1 MLNFKSEPLGPAGE
15 RVADLSAT
23 QELPFSVILP
33 NGDSTSGGVQ
43 AVWMRTDDNPGLA
56 VRYDSGV
63 TILERI
69 AEDIDFPTDSYY
81 KHLAEGVP
89 GASVTTVN
97 DAPAMVIEGTEEL
110 GTPPSVDVILQ
121 GVHISIIGNVGQP
134 SGELIA
140 LASTFEADGAGN
152 PLSLN

>member
-1 MLNFKSEPLGPAGE
+1 MLNFESQPLGPAGE

-23 QELPFSVILP
+23 EELPFSAVLP
-33 NGDSTSGGVQ
+33 NGDSTSGEVQ

-63 TILERI
+63 TILERV
-69 AEDIDFPTDSYY
+69 AEDTDFPTDSYY
-81 KHLAEGVP
+81 EQLAEGVP

-97 DAPAMVIEGTEEL
+97 DAPAMVIEGTKEL
-110 GTPPSVDVILQ
+110 GNPPSVDVILQ
-121 GVHISIIGNVGQP
+121 GIHISIIGNVGQP

-140 LASTFEADGAGN
+140 LANTFEADGAGK
-152 PLSLN
+152 PVILN